1 VSTVD
6 TLRYADYTLS
16 DEQQALAEAFG
27 SFFERESPVERV
39 RAAEPLGFDRELWD
53 HLSELRAVAMG
64 VPEAQGGDG
73 AGLAELVLVTEALG
87 RHLAPVPL
95 VEAAAAA
102 RLLARAGGPEELL
115 FQVTGGEQLPTLA
128 LHPAVPGRAQLVP
141 AAAVADV
148 VVGLVGEELVVTR
161 PSAPPRA
168 PANQGSAPVAWWDPG
183 ASGTETTVLS
193 RGGDAT
199 AVFHEAVREWKLLMA
214 GALIGLADGALRIGV
229 EHARSREAFGAL
241 IGTFQAVA
249 HPLVD
254 VAMAI
259 ETGRRLLHKAAWTA
273 DRDPASR
280 PHLVPMAYLHATET
294 AMQAG
299 TVGVHVLG
307 GVGFTLEGDEQL
319 YFRRAKG
326 WTLVAGDPKGE
337 LARIA
342 DALYG
347 PAS

>member
-6 TLRYADYTLS
+6 TIRYADYSLTE
-16 DEQQALAEAFG
+16 EQQALAEVFG

-39 RAAEPLGFDRELWD
+39 RAAEPLGFDRELWQ

-87 RHLAPVPL
+87 RHVAPVPL

-102 RLLARAGGPEELL
+102 RLLVRAGGADELL
-115 FQVTGGEQLPTLA
+115 FGVTGGEQLPTLA
-128 LHPAVPGRAQLVP
+128 LHPGVPGRPQFVP

-148 VVGLVGEELVVTR
+148 VVGLVGDELVVTR
-161 PSAPPRA
+161 PSGPPRA

-183 ASGTETTVLS
+183 APGTDTTVLS
-193 RGGDAT
+193 RGAE
-199 AVFHEAVREWKLLMA
+199 AAAAFAEAVREWQVLMA

-241 IGTFQAVA
+241 IGSFQAVA

-254 VAMAI
+254 VAMAV
-259 ETGRRLLHKAAWTA
+259 ETGRRLLYKAAWTA
-273 DRDPASR
+273 DHDPAIR
-280 PHLVPMAYLHATET
+280 RQLVPMAYLHATET
-294 AMQAG
+294 AMRAG

-326 WTLVAGDPKGE
+326 WTLVAGDPQGE

-342 DALYG
+342 DVLYG
-347 PAS
+347 PAR